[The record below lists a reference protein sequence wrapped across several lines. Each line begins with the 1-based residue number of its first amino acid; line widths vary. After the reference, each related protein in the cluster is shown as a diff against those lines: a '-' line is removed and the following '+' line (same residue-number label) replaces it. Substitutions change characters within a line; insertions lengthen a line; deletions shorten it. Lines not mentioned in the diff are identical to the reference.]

1 MGRGEDFFIYQGYS
15 RTIGFGFRVA
25 VENPKDL
32 VPLYNK
38 LNALASQV
46 YPDYSQGGVM
56 RTSVTRVTVGDYL
69 YRVPGFIESVN
80 ITVNQDSS
88 WEINDGYQL
97 PHYLDVQ
104 IAFKPIHETMPTR
117 VTGNNIPN
125 SIIYNRRDVSE
136 SGPNQLN
143 DDFYKKEARDLTQKE
158 IRRINRK
165 EKRDNNRIKREE
177 ARKDRR
183 EQRQQEK
190 AAKMVPP
197 SYF

>member
-1 MGRGEDFFIYQGYS
+1 
-15 RTIGFGFRVA
+15 
-25 VENPKDL
+25 
-32 VPLYNK
+32 
-38 LNALASQV
+38 V
-46 YPDYSQGGVM
+46 YPDYSDSGVM

-88 WEINDGYQL
+88 WETKEGYQL

-117 VTGNNIPN
+117 VNGDNIQN
-125 SIIYNRRDVSE
+125 AIIYNRKDPPVNGPDPLNGNFYDTDPIRESE
-136 SGPNQLN
+136 KAVRRRKRKQL
-143 DDFYKKEARDLTQKE
+143 
-158 IRRINRK
+158 
-165 EKRDNNRIKREE
+165 RDNNKA
-177 ARKDRR
+177 ARQIRRDDRR
-183 EQRQQEK
+183 EQRAQEK